1 MNSNAQTF
9 AMPSPRYYA
18 PYGAPGSKAQPH
30 ASSSRLATPY
40 RPSPLS
46 TPAISEATSETETSE
61 DHASSVV
68 QCDEESILRPLGLSE
83 QDMQSAHSASWGSS
97 ETPSE
102 VAWLTQRRAMDARQ
116 RFQSASKYA
125 VPVPSSSTALNPRA
139 GEFIP
144 VAARL
149 QGPPPGLGTAVLRL
163 QHPWMASFRRGSVTH
178 DPNVRAQYAREIVRS
193 GHWDTSVMTDLARK
207 FAERVTESNGED
219 LNVVALLARAI
230 NSHFAELGGE
240 VCANAFREIMMYCLW
255 VEFDAF
261 WNPNNPTSFICT
273 PRKTENPTLSVALS
287 FVAFS
292 GELYAVKIVNSDFVR
307 KCLNGLVADMFV
319 IEQLRAARVL
329 LTRLDC
335 TMFKENPQVMND
347 IVAAINN
354 HALRIVPGQSSL
366 GEVFDQRTV
375 HVQVEDINAA
385 AKRWAAPERRAHT
398 KEAFADSGFTPRVFA
413 PDTLPPPPG
422 LKPSPQLVYATAR
435 TIKPARR

>member
-18 PYGAPGSKAQPH
+18 PYGAPGSKDQPH
-30 ASSSRLATPY
+30 ASSSRIATPY

-102 VAWLTQRRAMDARQ
+102 VARLTQRRAMDARQ
-116 RFQSASKYA
+116 KFQSASKYA

-193 GHWDTSVMTDLARK
+193 GHWNTSVMTDLARK

-261 WNPNNPTSFICT
+261 WNPVSLPVRPCCTQNDQYLRQNNPTSFICT
-273 PRKTENPTLSVALS
+273 PRKTEKPTLSVALS
-287 FVAFS
+287 LVAFS

-354 HALRIVPGQSSL
+354 HALRIVLGQSSL

-375 HVQVEDINAA
+375 QVQVEVCTSCEKQCHAC
-385 AKRWAAPERRAHT
+385 
-398 KEAFADSGFTPRVFA
+398 
-413 PDTLPPPPG
+413 
-422 LKPSPQLVYATAR
+422 
-435 TIKPARR
+435 